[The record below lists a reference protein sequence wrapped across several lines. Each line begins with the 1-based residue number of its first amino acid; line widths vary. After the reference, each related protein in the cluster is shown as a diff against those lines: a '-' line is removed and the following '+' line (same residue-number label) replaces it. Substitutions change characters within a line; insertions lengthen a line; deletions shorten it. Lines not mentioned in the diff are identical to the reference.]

1 MQAIKDRQVKYYLVK
16 LISFL
21 QDEENGLHSL
31 MFKKRE
37 KSGEPIM
44 SFCLSG

>member
-1 MQAIKDRQVKYYLVK
+1 LASNTTWLCLSV
-16 LISFL
+16 FL